1 MMPSETIFVKGFPVG
16 RIVVDTLTH
25 KVAFLPAI
33 TPGKLLMQDF
43 ESVDELRNA
52 VIAAYQNK
60 EQETRS

>member
-1 MMPSETIFVKGFPVG
+1 MMPSETFYVDVNPIG
-16 RIVVDTLTH
+16 RIVIDTNSQEN
-25 KVAFLPAI
+25 AFLPAI
-33 TPGKLLMQDF
+33 TPDKLPMQDF

>member
-1 MMPSETIFVKGFPVG
+1 MMPSETFYVDVNPIG
-16 RIVVDTLTH
+16 RIVIDTNSQEN
-25 KVAFLPAI
+25 AFLPAI
-33 TPGKLLMQDF
+33 TSGKLPMQGF